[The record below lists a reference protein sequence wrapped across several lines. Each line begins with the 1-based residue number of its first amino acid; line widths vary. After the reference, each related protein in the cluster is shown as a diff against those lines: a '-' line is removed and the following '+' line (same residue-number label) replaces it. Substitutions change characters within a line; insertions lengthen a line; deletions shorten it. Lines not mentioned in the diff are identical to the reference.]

1 MDKKGQ
7 IRRMF
12 PGGNTTAGFVS
23 WFQYMIRPD
32 ANRIFILK
40 GGPGTGK
47 STFMMAIG
55 QDLMDRGMDVEY
67 HHCSTDPDSL
77 DGLVI
82 PALKVALMDGTAPHI
97 NDPKNPGAV
106 DEIIS
111 LGEYWEEKEIIRHR
125 DEIVSTNQKVS
136 RLFQIAFSLL
146 RQSRAA
152 YEEWE
157 SYVQE
162 TVNRAEACRILRSL
176 RERVLGAGTAPNQSA
191 PKSRHLFGSAITPK
205 GVVDFRETL
214 LRESSRI
221 FFIKGQPGTGVRQM
235 IAGIARSAEELGFFT
250 EQYHCPYEPEENKLD
265 MLLIPDIQTAV
276 VNNSPP
282 CPFGLGNPVG
292 IRPVA
297 EIDLDDCMQK
307 GRQEEY
313 EPERADA
320 EIRSRDL
327 LQKAVDH
334 LARAKSAHD
343 EIEGFYIQSMDYDR
357 VRQKRDE
364 VLHKILQY
372 Q

>member
-235 IAGIARSAEELGFFT
+235 IAGIARSAEELGLFT
-250 EQYHCPYEPEENKLD
+250 
-265 MLLIPDIQTAV
+265 TAV
-276 VNNSPP
+276 WMP
-282 CPFGLGNPVG
+282 G
-292 IRPVA
+292 ISS
-297 EIDLDDCMQK
+297 ISSLSFS
-307 GRQEEY
+307 G
-313 EPERADA
+313 
-320 EIRSRDL
+320 S
-327 LQKAVDH
+327 
-334 LARAKSAHD
+334 
-343 EIEGFYIQSMDYDR
+343 
-357 VRQKRDE
+357 
-364 VLHKILQY
+364 
-372 Q
+372 